1 MILIHCTNVI
11 DTGIAEEIM
20 SQTITDEFNR
30 MLEAQQSKW
39 WKAAA
44 VGTFHVT
51 LYPNLLSFL

>member
-1 MILIHCTNVI
+1 MI

-39 WKAAA
+39 
-44 VGTFHVT
+44 
-51 LYPNLLSFL
+51 